1 MDLELKINKRI
12 KNKFLSDS
20 SPTGWGNQD
29 LICSEWIRIKQR
41 MQRGESGVSKEKD
54 IVFIAKE
61 HKCNQEK
68 DKDSL

>member
-1 MDLELKINKRI
+1 
-12 KNKFLSDS
+12 
-20 SPTGWGNQD
+20 
-29 LICSEWIRIKQR
+29 
-41 MQRGESGVSKEKD
+41 MQRGECGVSKEKD